1 MTPSDAYRMHVKD
14 NEEVFVITQSYERA
28 LIYANVV
35 VRVHPDYVLSMHV
48 DTDEGNAFD
57 HDEKQYG
64 VILKLFDGN
73 AYSLRDWA
81 DELLSGIQR

>member
-1 MTPSDAYRMHVKD
+1 MTPSDAYRMHVRD

-35 VRVHPDYVLSMHV
+35 VRVHPDFVLAMHV

-57 HDEKQYG
+57 HSEEQYG

-73 AYSLRDWA
+73 AYSLQDWA
-81 DELLSGIQR
+81 EELLSGIQR